1 MINGSIQEKKGNLY
15 AVLSIKKAG
24 GGYKQKW
31 VSMGMKSTTGKRKQ
45 QERLDELREQYTDII
60 SVEALEILF
69 CDYIKKWN
77 EETKADK
84 RLTTYDGYVHMIE
97 KYIYPYFK
105 EKGFALAD
113 LRTCDINAYY
123 KWLQRDCGLSGN
135 TALKHHQII
144 YTSLAKQSHAP
155 KKKKQSMI
163 FITLMKSRV

>member
-69 CDYIKKWN
+69 CDYIKPELFTPVPDN
-77 EETKADK
+77 
-84 RLTTYDGYVHMIE
+84 RLNTGKTLIKM
-97 KYIYPYFK
+97 K
-105 EKGFALAD
+105 
-113 LRTCDINAYY
+113 N
-123 KWLQRDCGLSGN
+123 GLS
-135 TALKHHQII
+135 
-144 YTSLAKQSHAP
+144 P
-155 KKKKQSMI
+155 K
-163 FITLMKSRV
+163 R